1 MTRKS
6 TGEDQQK
13 ELSWEEAVARFLEDN
28 PEFFENHPD
37 SLAKLRLAH
46 DVSGKAV
53 SLIERQV
60 HVLRE
65 QGLNLQRQ
73 LRELVSIAREND
85 VLGNRLHRY
94 ALAVLD
100 SHSIDDVLAS
110 TYELLRQEF
119 KLDAVRILMQGE
131 VAGHG
136 EFVRVDDRKLEA
148 VLKQFSAGKPICGGK
163 FDDSLMRYLFGDYA
177 TETRSSALLPLG
189 QKAPQGVLCLG
200 SREPHR
206 FHPGMATTYLI
217 KLSEILTHGLARYLK

>member
-73 LRELVSIAREND
+73 LRACQRHLFEVCSPSSFRTECDFFA
-85 VLGNRLHRY
+85 
-94 ALAVLD
+94 
-100 SHSIDDVLAS
+100 AS
-110 TYELLRQEF
+110 APF
-119 KLDAVRILMQGE
+119 LMQPFCRTSLL
-131 VAGHG
+131 H
-136 EFVRVDDRKLEA
+136 L
-148 VLKQFSAGKPICGGK
+148 SS
-163 FDDSLMRYLFGDYA
+163 DSCQS
-177 TETRSSALLPLG
+177 T
-189 QKAPQGVLCLG
+189 
-200 SREPHR
+200 
-206 FHPGMATTYLI
+206 
-217 KLSEILTHGLARYLK
+217 